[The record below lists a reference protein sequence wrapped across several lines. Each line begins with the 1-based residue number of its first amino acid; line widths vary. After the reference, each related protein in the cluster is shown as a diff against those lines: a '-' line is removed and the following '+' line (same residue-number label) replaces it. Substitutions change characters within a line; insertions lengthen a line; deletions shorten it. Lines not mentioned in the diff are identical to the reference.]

1 MREWIGVAS
10 GHVESASPSAC
21 ATPVQAP
28 VVVGAG
34 THTVLVA
41 RTVQTS
47 IGAVCLKK

>member
-10 GHVESASPSAC
+10 GHVESASAC

-34 THTVLVA
+34 TRAVLVT
-41 RTVQTS
+41 RTVQTP
-47 IGAVCLKK
+47 IGAICLEK